1 MTRTRLAAFS
11 LTVLILILALIPEA
25 ASAANG
31 NQEGYPPPLLPT
43 PTLAVEVPGAPP
55 VEPYP
60 SSGTDFGG
68 QPPVPIGVGSGAA
81 PAEGNV
87 AGAPPSSA
95 LEETS
100 ASSRGIVFLWLG
112 FVATSLVFLTSV
124 FGSIV
129 LFTRRNES

>member
-1 MTRTRLAAFS
+1 MSRTRLAAFS
-11 LTVLILILALIPEA
+11 LAVLILILALIPGA

-31 NQEGYPPPLLPT
+31 HQEGYPPPLLPT

-60 SSGTDFGG
+60 SGGNDFDR

-81 PAEGNV
+81 PEEGNV

>member
-1 MTRTRLAAFS
+1 MTRTRLATFS
-11 LTVLILILALIPEA
+11 LTVLILILALMPDG

-87 AGAPPSSA
+87 AGTPLSSTP
-95 LEETS
+95 EEAS
-100 ASSRGIVFLWLG
+100 DSSRGIIFLWLG

-124 FGSIV
+124 FGSII